1 MSEASE
7 DKDPNW
13 SGTLPLMAGILALIA
28 LVGGLGFWA
37 VRAELSGAVVAPGQ
51 VTVESNR
58 QVIQHPEGG
67 VVGEILVKDSDRV
80 EKGDILIRLD
90 GRRQRNELSI
100 IEGQLRELSVRKSR
114 LQTERD
120 DAEVISFDPD
130 LVAAANDA
138 PIIAN
143 LMQGERT
150 LFQSRKESL
159 EQEIS
164 LLNEQ
169 NRQIENRI
177 GGLKAQLDALNEQ
190 VALVDTDLVSEREL
204 LTQNLTRAARVS
216 DLMRELAGLKGQVGR
231 IEAEMAELR
240 GQKASNG
247 IALLQLKTQR
257 RENAVSRLRDLEF
270 REIELIARRNSL
282 HETISRLDIRAPVD
296 GIVYGLQVFAV
307 QSVVQAAEP
316 LMYIVPQDQPL
327 VVSARVDTI
336 NIDEVYA
343 GQEASLQFSAFDQR
357 KIPELKGQV
366 QRISADALQDQ
377 ATGQPYY
384 SVEILPNSDEIE
396 KLQGHSLLPG
406 MPVQSFI
413 QTGARSP
420 LVYLIEP
427 MAGFFNRAF
436 RE

>member
-1 MSEASE
+1 MVQT
-7 DKDPNW
+7 D
-13 SGTLPLMAGILALIA
+13 L
-28 LVGGLGFWA
+28 
-37 VRAELSGAVVAPGQ
+37 
-51 VTVESNR
+51 ES
-58 QVIQHPEGG
+58 
-67 VVGEILVKDSDRV
+67 
-80 EKGDILIRLD
+80 
-90 GRRQRNELSI
+90 
-100 IEGQLRELSVRKSR
+100 
-114 LQTERD
+114 ERD
-120 DAEVISFDPD
+120 
-130 LVAAANDA
+130 
-138 PIIAN
+138 
-143 LMQGERT
+143 
-150 LFQSRKESL
+150 
-159 EQEIS
+159 
-164 LLNEQ
+164 
-169 NRQIENRI
+169 
-177 GGLKAQLDALNEQ
+177 
-190 VALVDTDLVSEREL
+190 L

-257 RENAVSRLRDLEF
+257 RENAVSQLRDLEF

-282 HETISRLDIRAPVD
+282 RDTISRLDIRAPVD

-307 QSVVQAAEP
+307 QSVVQAAQP

-357 KIPELKGQV
+357 KIPELKGKV

-384 SVEILPNSDEIE
+384 SVEILPDSDEIA

-420 LVYLIEP
+420 LVYMIEP
-427 MAGFFNRAF
+427 MAGFFSRAF